1 MLLNNQMTSPPI
13 QKDIMH
19 CFAMEVTKSVIQEIN
34 NDVFALLV
42 DESADIPDKEQ
53 MTVVFRFVDKDGIV
67 KERFVGISHV
77 KETSSLSLKNAID
90 PLFTKDG
97 LSLKKVRG

>member
-1 MLLNNQMTSPPI
+1 MTSPPI

-42 DESADIPDKEQ
+42 DESVDI
-53 MTVVFRFVDKDGIV
+53 
-67 KERFVGISHV
+67 
-77 KETSSLSLKNAID
+77 SL
-90 PLFTKDG
+90 PY
-97 LSLKKVRG
+97 